1 MAHKRTQVTE
11 VLLTPGIKHPQNLL
25 EHTTHTHFILLE
37 VVLANFRSEKK
48 MHRGKSTYEQQKAF
62 HTQ

>member
-25 EHTTHTHFILLE
+25 EHTTHFILLE
-37 VVLANFRSEKK
+37 VGLENFRSEKK